1 MSSANGGSPEKLEK
15 ETNHEFV
22 QSMLVVLS
30 MTYICTLRI
39 INCSLNL
46 IEEISMAYI
55 DVDKDIRY
63 YTDRLEEKLD
73 DKQDEINTLMDDVD
87 GLRVTIQE
95 LVVVTN
101 RHDVKL
107 LSLSDKIDSTVVCI
121 KTLNEMVEMIS
132 KRVGLHDE
140 SE

>member
-1 MSSANGGSPEKLEK
+1 
-15 ETNHEFV
+15 
-22 QSMLVVLS
+22 
-30 MTYICTLRI
+30 
-39 INCSLNL
+39 
-46 IEEISMAYI
+46 MAYI
-55 DVDKDIRY
+55 DIDKDIRY
-63 YTDRLEEKLD
+63 YTDRLEEKLE
-73 DKQDEINTLMDDVD
+73 DKQDEINTLTDDVD

-107 LSLSDKIDSTVVCI
+107 LSLADKIDSAVVCI

-132 KRVGLHDE
+132 KRVGLKDE

>member
-1 MSSANGGSPEKLEK
+1 
-15 ETNHEFV
+15 
-22 QSMLVVLS
+22 
-30 MTYICTLRI
+30 
-39 INCSLNL
+39 
-46 IEEISMAYI
+46 MAYI

-63 YTDRLEEKLD
+63 YTDRLEERID
-73 DKQDEINTLMDDVD
+73 NRQEEVNTLMDDVD

-101 RHDVKL
+101 KHDVKL
-107 LSLSDKIDSTVVCI
+107 LSLSDKIDSAVVCI
-121 KTLNEMVEMIS
+121 QTLNKMVEMIS

>member
-1 MSSANGGSPEKLEK
+1 
-15 ETNHEFV
+15 
-22 QSMLVVLS
+22 
-30 MTYICTLRI
+30 
-39 INCSLNL
+39 
-46 IEEISMAYI
+46 MAYI

-73 DKQDEINTLMDDVD
+73 DKQDEINTLTDDIE

-121 KTLNEMVEMIS
+121 KTLNEMVEMIA
-132 KRVGLHDE
+132 KQVGLKDE
-140 SE
+140 SK

>member
-1 MSSANGGSPEKLEK
+1 
-15 ETNHEFV
+15 
-22 QSMLVVLS
+22 
-30 MTYICTLRI
+30 
-39 INCSLNL
+39 
-46 IEEISMAYI
+46 MAYI
-55 DVDKDIRY
+55 DIDKDIRY

-107 LSLSDKIDSTVVCI
+107 LSLSDKIDSAVVCI
-121 KTLNEMVEMIS
+121 KTLSEMVEVLS
-132 KRVGLHDE
+132 KRVGIEDE

>member
-1 MSSANGGSPEKLEK
+1 
-15 ETNHEFV
+15 
-22 QSMLVVLS
+22 
-30 MTYICTLRI
+30 MTL
-39 INCSLNL
+39 NCSLNL

-95 LVVVTN
+95 LVSVTN
-101 RHDVKL
+101 KHDVKL
-107 LSLSDKIDSTVVCI
+107 LAIATSLDTINQMLKMLGDRTYD
-121 KTLNEMVEMIS
+121 N
-132 KRVGLHDE
+132 
-140 SE
+140 